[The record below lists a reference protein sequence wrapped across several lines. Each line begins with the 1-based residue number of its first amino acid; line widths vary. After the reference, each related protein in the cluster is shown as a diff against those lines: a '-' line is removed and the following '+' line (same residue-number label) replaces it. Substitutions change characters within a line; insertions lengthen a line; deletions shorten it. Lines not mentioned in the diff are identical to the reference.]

1 MGLWGV
7 LMRVTIRTVFPGQE
21 DRNVTMPGTTGKI
34 LSGRSIEFSQ
44 GIPIGLVMRISKK
57 IVGLIH
63 PGYAMSATQKLLVS
77 WKMFV
82 LVWVSYGWAST

>member
-1 MGLWGV
+1 
-7 LMRVTIRTVFPGQE
+7 MRVTIRTVFPGQE
-21 DRNVTMPGTTGKI
+21 DTERDNADTTGKI

-44 GIPIGLVMRISKK
+44 GIPIGLVRRISKK

-63 PGYAMSATQKLLVS
+63 PGYATSATQKLLVS